1 MRWDRR
7 VNRFHLGNIRLY
19 LHDRRTRRY
28 SPYVRTHRKFIEV
41 AKESGGFDNVTAFSV
56 WEIMKAE
63 VDGVS
68 PTLNDASSVLGML
81 QFMFP
86 EYTIS
91 PPPMVTFYMNV
102 KSEVGSYEAMA
113 VASVNSGLLMAVMGL
128 LFPAVLHATHTEL
141 HFGKSELALSRF
153 SSYIML
159 VAYAAYLY
167 FQLKSQRQLRD
178 QVMCVL
184 RKQEKL
190 KNQPHQAKDNQETE
204 LRILLKSKEPGKS
217 LVG

>member
-1 MRWDRR
+1 
-7 VNRFHLGNIRLY
+7 
-19 LHDRRTRRY
+19 
-28 SPYVRTHRKFIEV
+28 
-41 AKESGGFDNVTAFSV
+41 
-56 WEIMKAE
+56 
-63 VDGVS
+63 
-68 PTLNDASSVLGML
+68 
-81 QFMFP
+81 
-86 EYTIS
+86 
-91 PPPMVTFYMNV
+91 
-102 KSEVGSYEAMA
+102 
-113 VASVNSGLLMAVMGL
+113 MAVMGL

-167 FQLKSQRQLRD
+167 FQLKSQPQLRD

-184 RKQEKL
+184 RKQEKH

>member
-1 MRWDRR
+1 MRGDRR

-28 SPYVRTHRKFIEV
+28 SPY
-41 AKESGGFDNVTAFSV
+41 
-56 WEIMKAE
+56 
-63 VDGVS
+63 
-68 PTLNDASSVLGML
+68 
-81 QFMFP
+81 FMFP

-102 KSEVGSYEAMA
+102 KSEVGSYEAMSLVNPGSMAVKKPSFKLSNGSLDVSSGQNAYVTRSCNGAIEIIKA

-178 QVMCVL
+178 QVMSVL
-184 RKQEKL
+184 RKQEKH